1 MGKDIVAGGRRV
13 GGKRREAPKSK
24 NVYLN
29 LLVQLY
35 RFLARRTDSKF
46 NQIVLQRLYMSK
58 NNRPPMSISRVAQ
71 LLKGKEN
78 RVAVVVGTVT
88 DDIRMLEVP
97 AVTVCALRFTE
108 TARARILA
116 AGGHCMTFDQLAQKD
131 PTGSN
136 TLLLRGK
143 RTSRKAYRYFG
154 QPKNGARPFVRS
166 KGRKFEKARGRRRS
180 CGFKL

>member
-1 MGKDIVAGGRRV
+1 
-13 GGKRREAPKSK
+13 
-24 NVYLN
+24 VYLN

-35 RFLARRTDSKF
+35 RFLARRTDTKF
-46 NQIVLQRLYMSK
+46 NKIVLQRLYMSK
-58 NNRPPMSISRVAQ
+58 NNRPPMSISKVAE

-78 RVAVVVGTVT
+78 KVAVVVGTVT
-88 DDIRMLEVP
+88 DDIRMLELP
-97 AVTVCALRFTE
+97 SMAICALRFTE

-116 AGGHCMTFDQLAQKD
+116 AKGTCMTFDQLATTD
-131 PTGSN
+131 PKGSN
-136 TLLLRGK
+136 TLLIRGK
-143 RTSRKAYRYFG
+143 RTSRKSFRYFG